1 LGFFDNQY
9 SLHPNSILFLIM
21 NTISRFLCPAVL
33 LIALNASAQ
42 QKPFPGTVKKPAT
55 VFKARTEQEWL
66 KIQVDSLTGYKMY
79 GRGYVNNGKETA
91 ARYIVKEF
99 KEFKLKP
106 IFKDGTYQQG
116 FAFPVN
122 TFPGEQIL
130 EIDDKKLRPGEEYV
144 IDPSSPSFSASNL
157 EVKKV
162 NFAKIKDTT
171 DWKETLATIDST
183 HIWYFDNFK
192 SVCSLLQLRRDQ
204 MVAQLPRGCYLIP
217 EENRLTWNVSRQTMA
232 ATVFYVKE
240 SLMPKKIKSVKAEV
254 KSVFIERCSSL
265 NISGVVPGEVKDT
278 FLAITTHY
286 DHLGMMGDSATFAGA
301 SDNASGV
308 AMLLSIASYFGK
320 FPQHYSILFVAFA
333 GENAGLMGSEFFT
346 WQPPVPLKNIK
357 FLTNLGIMSDFSTG
371 MTVVNGTQY
380 PIEFDQMDKINKK
393 EEFVSEITPKGQAA
407 NSDHYHFSKLGVP
420 AFFIYSNGGKAHF
433 HDVFD
438 SPELLSLTN
447 TGGANRLLI
456 DFIKSL
462 N

>member
-240 SLMPKKIKSVKAEV
+240 SLMPKKIKSVKA
-254 KSVFIERCSSL
+254 
-265 NISGVVPGEVKDT
+265 
-278 FLAITTHY
+278 
-286 DHLGMMGDSATFAGA
+286 
-301 SDNASGV
+301 
-308 AMLLSIASYFGK
+308 
-320 FPQHYSILFVAFA
+320 
-333 GENAGLMGSEFFT
+333 
-346 WQPPVPLKNIK
+346 
-357 FLTNLGIMSDFSTG
+357 
-371 MTVVNGTQY
+371 
-380 PIEFDQMDKINKK
+380 
-393 EEFVSEITPKGQAA
+393 
-407 NSDHYHFSKLGVP
+407 
-420 AFFIYSNGGKAHF
+420 
-433 HDVFD
+433 
-438 SPELLSLTN
+438 
-447 TGGANRLLI
+447 
-456 DFIKSL
+456 
-462 N
+462 